1 MTRMA
6 SDANVGPALA
16 ELPATRRALLIA
28 LRKRGEARAEELAE
42 QLDVTVSA
50 VRQHLHGLA
59 AADLVAHREERAG
72 PGRPRH
78 VYRLAA
84 TAEALFP
91 RSYGELTVELL
102 DYIGDEEP
110 GLVARAFERRRR
122 ARVERTRDRL
132 AGLDFDARV
141 AEVAR
146 VLDEDGYL
154 AEVERL
160 PGGEGWRILEHNCA
174 ILAVAQRYGHA
185 CGAEIAYLREVLPEA
200 DVTRVSHIL
209 TGATAC
215 AYEVRP
221 RSTPG
226 PADADAPAAARN
238 AGGDRRVSGP

>member
-1 MTRMA
+1 MA
-6 SDANVGPALA
+6 RHLGPALA

-50 VRQHLHGLA
+50 VRQHLQSLS
-59 AADLVAHREERAG
+59 AADLVAHREERVG

-78 VYRLAA
+78 VYRLAPA
-84 TAEALFP
+84 AEGLFP

-102 DYIGDEEP
+102 DYIGDEDPE
-110 GLVARAFERRRR
+110 LVARAFERRRR
-122 ARVERTRDRL
+122 ARVERTRERL

-160 PGGEGWRILEHNCA
+160 PDGDDAGGTAGGWRILEHNCA

-185 CGAEIAYLREVLPEA
+185 CGAEIAFLREVLPDA

-209 TGATAC
+209 TGAHAC
-215 AYEVRP
+215 TYEVRP
-221 RSTPG
+221 RV
-226 PADADAPAAARN
+226 AA
-238 AGGDRRVSGP
+238 

>member
-1 MTRMA
+1 M
-6 SDANVGPALA
+6 DANVGPALA

-50 VRQHLHGLA
+50 VRQHLQGLA
-59 AADLVAHREERAG
+59 AADLVEHRELRAG

-78 VYRLAA
+78 VYRLAPA
-84 TAEALFP
+84 AEALFP

-102 DYIGDEEP
+102 DYIGDEDP
-110 GLVARAFERRRR
+110 DLVARAFERRRR
-122 ARVERTRDRL
+122 ARVERTRERL

-160 PGGEGWRILEHNCA
+160 EDTAAGKAGGWRILEHNCA

-185 CGAEIAYLREVLPEA
+185 CGAEIAFLREVLPDA

-209 TGATAC
+209 TGAHAC
-215 AYEVRP
+215 TYEVR
-221 RSTPG
+221 
-226 PADADAPAAARN
+226 
-238 AGGDRRVSGP
+238 RRAE

>member
-1 MTRMA
+1 MN
-6 SDANVGPALA
+6 ANVGPALA

-59 AADLVAHREERAG
+59 AADLVAHREERTG

-78 VYRLAA
+78 VYRLAPA
-84 TAEALFP
+84 AEALFP

-102 DYIGDEEP
+102 DYIGEEDP
-110 GLVARAFERRRR
+110 DLVARAFERRRR
-122 ARVERTRDRL
+122 ARVERTRERL

-154 AEVERL
+154 AEVERAQD
-160 PGGEGWRILEHNCA
+160 GSFRILEHNCA

-185 CGAEIAYLREVLPEA
+185 CGSEIAFLREVLPDA

-209 TGATAC
+209 TGAHAC
-215 AYEVRP
+215 TYEVR
-221 RSTPG
+221 R
-226 PADADAPAAARN
+226 AAAG
-238 AGGDRRVSGP
+238 A

>member
-1 MTRMA
+1 MMA
-6 SDANVGPALA
+6 RNVGPALA

-50 VRQHLHGLA
+50 VRQHLQSLT
-59 AADLVAHREERAG
+59 AADLVAHREERPG

-78 VYRLAA
+78 VYRLAPA
-84 TAEALFP
+84 AEALFP

-102 DYIGDEEP
+102 DYIGDEDP
-110 GLVARAFERRRR
+110 DLVARAFERRRR
-122 ARVERTRDRL
+122 ARVERTRERL

-160 PGGEGWRILEHNCA
+160 EDGAGGEGEAGGWRILEHNCA

-185 CGAEIAYLREVLPEA
+185 CGAEIAFLREVLPDA

-209 TGATAC
+209 TGAHAC
-215 AYEVRP
+215 TYEVR
-221 RSTPG
+221 RR
-226 PADADAPAAARN
+226 AATA
-238 AGGDRRVSGP
+238 

>member
-1 MTRMA
+1 M
-6 SDANVGPALA
+6 SSSANVGPALA

-59 AADLVAHREERAG
+59 AADLVAHRDERTG

-78 VYRLAA
+78 VYRLAP

-102 DYIGDEEP
+102 DYIGDENP
-110 GLVARAFERRRR
+110 QLVARAFERRRR
-122 ARVERTRDRL
+122 ARVERTQARL

-154 AEVERL
+154 AEVESL
-160 PGGEGWRILEHNCA
+160 DGEDGAGGWRILEHNCA
-174 ILAVAQRYGHA
+174 ILAVAQR
-185 CGAEIAYLREVLPEA
+185 
-200 DVTRVSHIL
+200 
-209 TGATAC
+209 
-215 AYEVRP
+215 
-221 RSTPG
+221 
-226 PADADAPAAARN
+226 
-238 AGGDRRVSGP
+238 

>member
-1 MTRMA
+1 M
-6 SDANVGPALA
+6 DANVGPALA

-50 VRQHLHGLA
+50 VRQHLQSLT
-59 AADLVAHREERAG
+59 AADLVAHREQRAG

-78 VYRLAA
+78 VYRLAPA
-84 TAEALFP
+84 AEALFP

-102 DYIGDEEP
+102 DYIGYEDP
-110 GLVARAFERRRR
+110 DLVARAFERRRR
-122 ARVERTRDRL
+122 ARVERTRERL

-160 PGGEGWRILEHNCA
+160 KDGDGGAAGGWRILEHNCA

-185 CGAEIAYLREVLPEA
+185 CGAEIAFLREVLPDA

-209 TGATAC
+209 TGAPAC
-215 AYEVRP
+215 TYEVR
-221 RSTPG
+221 RR
-226 PADADAPAAARN
+226 AAA
-238 AGGDRRVSGP
+238 

>member
-1 MTRMA
+1 MMA
-6 SDANVGPALA
+6 RHLGPALA
-16 ELPATRRALLIA
+16 ELPTTRRELLIA

-59 AADLVAHREERAG
+59 AADLVAHREERTG

-78 VYRLAA
+78 VYRLAPA
-84 TAEALFP
+84 AEALFP

-102 DYIGDEEP
+102 DYIGDEDP
-110 GLVARAFERRRR
+110 DLVARAFERRRR
-122 ARVERTRDRL
+122 ARVERTRERL
-132 AGLDFDARV
+132 EGLDFDARV

-160 PGGEGWRILEHNCA
+160 EGGRGDGDGDAAAGWRILEHNCA

-185 CGAEIAYLREVLPEA
+185 CGAEIAFLREVLPDA

-209 TGATAC
+209 TGAHAC
-215 AYEVRP
+215 TYEVR
-221 RSTPG
+221 
-226 PADADAPAAARN
+226 
-238 AGGDRRVSGP
+238 RRAV

>member
-1 MTRMA
+1 MMA
-6 SDANVGPALA
+6 RHLGPALA
-16 ELPATRRALLIA
+16 ELPATRRELLVT

-50 VRQHLHGLA
+50 VRQHLQGLA
-59 AADLVAHREERAG
+59 AADLVVHREERAG

-78 VYRLAA
+78 VYRLAPA
-84 TAEALFP
+84 AEGLFP

-102 DYIGDEEP
+102 DYIGDEDPE
-110 GLVARAFERRRR
+110 LVARAFERRRR
-122 ARVERTRDRL
+122 ARVERTRERL

-160 PGGEGWRILEHNCA
+160 DVEGEAEAGGWRILEHNCA

-185 CGAEIAYLREVLPEA
+185 CGAEIAFLREVLPDA

-209 TGATAC
+209 TGAHAC
-215 AYEVRP
+215 TYEVR
-221 RSTPG
+221 
-226 PADADAPAAARN
+226 
-238 AGGDRRVSGP
+238 RRALS

>member
-1 MTRMA
+1 MMA
-6 SDANVGPALA
+6 RNVGPALA

-50 VRQHLHGLA
+50 VRQHLQSLT
-59 AADLVAHREERAG
+59 AADLVAHREERSG

-78 VYRLAA
+78 VYRLAPA
-84 TAEALFP
+84 AEALFP

-102 DYIGDEEP
+102 DYIGDEDP
-110 GLVARAFERRRR
+110 DLVARAFERRRR
-122 ARVERTRDRL
+122 ARVERTRARL

-154 AEVERL
+154 AEVEPL
-160 PGGEGWRILEHNCA
+160 PAAAGAGWRIVEHNCA

-185 CGAEIAYLREVLPEA
+185 CGAEIAFLREVLPDA

-209 TGATAC
+209 TGAHAC
-215 AYEVRP
+215 TYEVR
-221 RSTPG
+221 RR
-226 PADADAPAAARN
+226 AAAIT
-238 AGGDRRVSGP
+238 